1 MMTQQHI
8 LHQIAKLQTQ
18 WTGNIKKTASWKLL
32 VRKSNIMVYLL
43 CTVWH
48 ELWQLCLAFYCD
60 KEMSGVTLNA
70 IYNCSTVS
78 WTRVVTVAQQ
88 ILFVQKGWDLAR
100 IKHATETHKQIKSR
114 CFYAFSQWQSIFQAT
129 LWGSL
134 AYIERLVK
142 SCLKRLPISVFFVRL
157 IWKFLY

>member
-1 MMTQQHI
+1 MMTQQHFYI
-8 LHQIAKLQTQ
+8 RLRNFKHNGQEMINKQRHENCLSK
-18 WTGNIKKTASWKLL
+18 NLISWG
-32 VRKSNIMVYLL
+32 ICY
-43 CTVWH
+43 VWY

-60 KEMSGVTLNA
+60 KQMSGVTLNA

-88 ILFVQKGWDLAR
+88 RLFVQKGWDLAR
-100 IKHATETHKQIKSR
+100 IKHATETHKQIKKSR

-142 SCLKRLPISVFFVRL
+142 SI
-157 IWKFLY
+157 